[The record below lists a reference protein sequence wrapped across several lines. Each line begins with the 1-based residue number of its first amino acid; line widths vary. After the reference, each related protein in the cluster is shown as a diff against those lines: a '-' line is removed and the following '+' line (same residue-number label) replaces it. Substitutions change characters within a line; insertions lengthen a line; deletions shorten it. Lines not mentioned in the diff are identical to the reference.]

1 MRWVSPW
8 PLDECTSRWP
18 ARRELFMSANQRGGL
33 SDHSIS
39 FQCFIHLLWFM
50 DMLCKNAVKCAITL
64 YFNYHSFMSW
74 SSIIS
79 LSLSLS
85 FQSHQS
91 SRKSLGPK
99 QTWSEWQHTSKAKVP
114 VTQDAPWRPQISK
127 DKGFTKSLRCTWTR
141 ILCGS
146 ALVPITSV
154 SNTRKAPLACITQP
168 WVLRLVICTHC
179 AYYNL
184 RILPAAY
191 YNPCTLPAW
200 YHLGIISH
208 CGISLRRSLS
218 AGPDDLVWGS
228 VQCKSRYLR
237 E

>member
-1 MRWVSPW
+1 MVYGYVMQ
-8 PLDECTSRWP
+8 ECSQ
-18 ARRELFMSANQRGGL
+18 MCY
-33 SDHSIS
+33 HII
-39 FQCFIHLLWFM
+39 FQ
-50 DMLCKNAVKCAITL
+50 
-64 YFNYHSFMSW
+64 
-74 SSIIS
+74 
-79 LSLSLS
+79 LSLLYVLVINN
-85 FQSHQS
+85 FAVIVAFIPIPPVIQKVL
-91 SRKSLGPK
+91 RP
-99 QTWSEWQHTSKAKVP
+99 QTDLIWMAAHIAKIP
-114 VTQDAPWRPQISK
+114 LTQDAPWRPLSK

-141 ILCGS
+141 ILSGS

>member
-18 ARRELFMSANQRGGL
+18 ARRELFMNANQRGGL

-39 FQCFIHLLWFM
+39 FQCFHHMLWFM
-50 DMLCKNAVKCAITL
+50 DILCKNAITL

-99 QTWSEWQHTSKAKVP
+99 QTWSEWQHISIAKVP
-114 VTQDAPWRPQISK
+114 LTQDAPWRPQISK
-127 DKGFTKSLRCTWTR
+127 DKRFTKSLQCTWTR

-218 AGPDDLVWGS
+218 TGPDDLVWRS
-228 VQCKSRYLR
+228 VQYKSRYLR

>member
-1 MRWVSPW
+1 MQ
-8 PLDECTSRWP
+8 EC
-18 ARRELFMSANQRGGL
+18 N
-33 SDHSIS
+33 HII
-39 FQCFIHLLWFM
+39 FQ
-50 DMLCKNAVKCAITL
+50 
-64 YFNYHSFMSW
+64 
-74 SSIIS
+74 
-79 LSLSLS
+79 LSLLYVLVINN
-85 FQSHQS
+85 FAVIVAFIPIPPVIQKVPN
-91 SRKSLGPK
+91 RP
-99 QTWSEWQHTSKAKVP
+99 EWQHISIAKVP
-114 VTQDAPWRPQISK
+114 LTQDAPWRPQISK
-127 DKGFTKSLRCTWTR
+127 DKRFTKSLQCTWTR

-208 CGISLRRSLS
+208 CGISLRRALS
-218 AGPDDLVWGS
+218 TGPDDLVWRS
-228 VQCKSRYLR
+228 VQYKSRYLR